1 MDNYN
6 VIKQIGKGAFSNVHL
21 CKKDKV
27 NKNSILLNSIDR
39 YIGILDQGQDK
50 DQDLFIIKEIN
61 IDNLVRKYINKSRAE
76 ILNRINSSDT
86 RDTRD
91 TRYSS
96 DSRNSVTLS
105 SLSKQESVNITPYST
120 KSPIFNK
127 EIMKKLDTEEEYYY
141 KRLKD
146 LIDSEIEILK
156 KLNHNN
162 IIKYFSSNIDM
173 SNGNQIYCIKMEYC
187 NYGDLHTVLKKQS
200 RDKQLLSNFKLR
212 NTFGGFEDSFIKKF
226 LKDTVSGLIYLHDL
240 NIIHRDIK
248 LHNVLI
254 KNEIVGNDFL
264 FKLSDFGFAC
274 FDIDTELNESLNISD
289 FDFSTSSLKKK
300 YYKLCGTP
308 YYMAPEII
316 LNIEEFDQISTSKK
330 VNERLKREFLG
341 EKMVKF
347 YDKKV
352 DLWSYGICLYEL
364 IFNTLPFSGIS
375 DIHDLKD
382 FFSRPT
388 TQLDLDKKID
398 NKSLIDKNMKDILKS
413 LLTINPS
420 FRISTNELHNIVTES
435 LNDLHYVNEFSS
447 EAIIESEYN
456 IITSSLTDPKI
467 DQLSKNVVYEPI
479 NLETQKDDVM
489 FLTSWDK
496 INKASSLITKIS
508 VDNAF
513 MKWLLNKR

>member
-1 MDNYN
+1 MNNYN
-6 VIKQIGKGAFSNVHL
+6 VIKQIGKGAFSNVYL

-27 NKNSILLNSIDR
+27 NKNSSLLLSIDK
-39 YIGILDQGQDK
+39 YMGILEEFDNPD
-50 DQDLFIIKEIN
+50 DFFIIKEIN
-61 IDNLVRKYINKSRAE
+61 IDNLVRKYMNKSRAE
-76 ILNRINSSDT
+76 ILNRI
-86 RDTRD
+86 
-91 TRYSS
+91 YSH
-96 DSRNSVTLS
+96 DSA
-105 SLSKQESVNITPYST
+105 SLSKQASVNITPYSN
-120 KSPIFNK
+120 KSPVFNK

-156 KLNHNN
+156 KLNHYN

-173 SNGNQIYCIKMEYC
+173 SNSNQIYCIKMEYC
-187 NYGDLHTVLKKQS
+187 NYGDLYTILKKQTK
-200 RDKQLLSNFKLR
+200 DKSILSNFKLR
-212 NTFGGFEDSFIKKF
+212 NIFGGFEDIFIKKF
-226 LKDTVSGLIYLHDL
+226 LKDTVSGLKYLHDL

-254 KNEIVGNDFL
+254 KNEVGNNFL

-274 FDIDTELNESLNISD
+274 FDIDTKLNESLNISEL
-289 FDFSTSSLKKK
+289 DFSASALKKK

-316 LNIEEFDQISTSKK
+316 LNIEEFDQISTPQK
-330 VNERLKREFLG
+330 VNERNKFLDD
-341 EKMVKF
+341 KMVKF

-388 TQLDLDKKID
+388 TQLDLHKKID
-398 NKSLIDKNMKDILKS
+398 AKGIIDKNMKNILKG

-420 FRISTNELHNIVTES
+420 FRITTNELYNIVT
-435 LNDLHYVNEFSS
+435 NDSVRFVTENIIYDND
-447 EAIIESEYN
+447 IESEYN
-456 IITSSLTDPKI
+456 IITSITKNLDI
-467 DQLSKNVVYEPI
+467 GQLSKNVVYEPI
-479 NLETQKDDVM
+479 DIGTQRTSDTEYPV

-496 INKASSLITKIS
+496 INKASSLIMKIS

-513 MKWLLNKR
+513 MKWLINKK

>member
-21 CKKDKV
+21 CKKDRV
-27 NKNSILLNSIDR
+27 KNSILLSSIDR
-39 YIGILDQGQDK
+39 YIGILETCKED
-50 DQDLFIIKEIN
+50 DLFIIKEIN
-61 IDNLVRKYINKSRAE
+61 IDNLVRKYMNKSRAE
-76 ILNRINSSDT
+76 ILNKINF
-86 RDTRD
+86 
-91 TRYSS
+91 
-96 DSRNSVTLS
+96 RNSVVS
-105 SLSKQESVNITPYST
+105 QSLSKHASVNITPY
-120 KSPIFNK
+120 KSVFNK

-156 KLNHNN
+156 KLSHKN
-162 IIKYFSSNIDM
+162 IIKYFSSNIDLL
-173 SNGNQIYCIKMEYC
+173 NAGQAQIYCIKMEYC
-187 NYGDLHTVLKKQS
+187 NYGDLYTVLKKQS
-200 RDKQLLSNFKLR
+200 KDKQLLSNFKLR

-226 LKDTVSGLIYLHDL
+226 LLDTVSGLKYLHDL

-254 KNEIVGNDFL
+254 KDDNGFL

-274 FDIDTELNESLNISD
+274 FDIDTELNESLNMSD
-289 FDFSTSSLKKK
+289 FDFSASALKKK

-316 LNIEEFDQISTSKK
+316 LNIEEFEQLATPQKILENKQDFLNDTS
-330 VNERLKREFLG
+330 F
-341 EKMVKF
+341 VKF

-382 FFSRPT
+382 FFSRST
-388 TQLDLDKKID
+388 TQLDLYKKID
-398 NKSLIDKNMKDILKS
+398 KKSLIDQNMKNILKG

-420 FRISTNELHNIVTES
+420 FRLSTSELYEMININEDILI
-435 LNDLHYVNEFSS
+435 LNE
-447 EAIIESEYN
+447 EYN
-456 IITSSLTDPKI
+456 IENDYNVITSKI
-467 DQLSKNVVYEPI
+467 SEINLLEPTFLSKNVVYEPI
-479 NLETQKDDVM
+479 DLLTQKSSDII

-496 INKASSLITKIS
+496 INKASSLINKIS
-508 VDNAF
+508 VDTNF
-513 MKWLLNKR
+513 MKWLLNKK

>member
-27 NKNSILLNSIDR
+27 KNSSLLSSIDR
-39 YIGILDQGQDK
+39 YIGIGITNELHNDNR
-50 DQDLFIIKEIN
+50 DLFIIKEIN
-61 IDNLVRKYINKSRAE
+61 IDNLVRKYMNKSRAE
-76 ILNRINSSDT
+76 ILNRINS
-86 RDTRD
+86 RD
-91 TRYSS
+91 
-96 DSRNSVTLS
+96 SV
-105 SLSKQESVNITPYST
+105 SLSKQASVNITPYN
-120 KSPIFNK
+120 KGVFNK

-156 KLNHNN
+156 KLSHNN

-187 NYGDLHTVLKKQS
+187 NYGDLYTVLKEQS
-200 RDKQLLSNFKLR
+200 KDKVLLSNFKLR

-226 LKDTVSGLIYLHDL
+226 LKDTVSGLKYLHDL

-254 KNEIVGNDFL
+254 KNEIVGTYSNFL

-274 FDIDTELNESLNISD
+274 FDIDTDLNESLNISD
-289 FDFSTSSLKKK
+289 LDFSASALKKK

-316 LNIEEFDQISTSKK
+316 LNIEEFDQISTPQK
-330 VNERLKREFLG
+330 VNEKLKRGFLD

-388 TQLDLDKKID
+388 TQLDLHKKID
-398 NKSLIDKNMKDILKS
+398 KKSLIDQNMKNILKG

-420 FRISTNELHNIVTES
+420 FRITTNELYNIVTKS
-435 LNDLHYVNEFSS
+435 LTNSLINNIDSD
-447 EAIIESEYN
+447 IESEYN
-456 IITSSLTDPKI
+456 IITSKTNSLELN

-479 NLETQKDDVM
+479 DLKKDEKDDDVM

-496 INKASSLITKIS
+496 INKASSLIMKIS

-513 MKWLLNKR
+513 MKWLINKK

>member
-27 NKNSILLNSIDR
+27 KKSSSILLNSIDR
-39 YIGILDQGQDK
+39 YIGIYNDNESPD
-50 DQDLFIIKEIN
+50 DFFIIKEIN
-61 IDNLVRKYINKSRAE
+61 IDNLVRKYMNKSRAE
-76 ILNRINSSDT
+76 ILNKINSNDFRESI
-86 RDTRD
+86 
-91 TRYSS
+91 
-96 DSRNSVTLS
+96 
-105 SLSKQESVNITPYST
+105 SLSKQASVNITPYSN
-120 KSPIFNK
+120 KSPVFNK

-156 KLNHNN
+156 KLSHNN

-187 NYGDLHTVLKKQS
+187 NYGDLYTILKKQTK
-200 RDKQLLSNFKLR
+200 DKQLLSDFKLR

-226 LKDTVSGLIYLHDL
+226 LKDTVSGLKYLHDL

-254 KNEIVGNDFL
+254 KNEVDDTYSNFL

-274 FDIDTELNESLNISD
+274 FDIDTDLNESLNISD
-289 FDFSTSSLKKK
+289 LDFSASALKKK

-316 LNIEEFDQISTSKK
+316 LNIEEFDQISTPQK
-330 VNERLKREFLG
+330 VNEKQKRQFLD

-388 TQLDLDKKID
+388 TQLDLYKKID
-398 NKSLIDKNMKDILKS
+398 KKSLIDQNMKSILKG

-420 FRISTNELHNIVTES
+420 FRITTNELYNIVNNNLTNS
-435 LNDLHYVNEFSS
+435 IINNIDSD
-447 EAIIESEYN
+447 IESEYN
-456 IITSSLTDPKI
+456 IITSKTNELEI
-467 DQLSKNVVYEPI
+467 GQLSKNVVYEPI
-479 NLETQKDDVM
+479 DLGTQKTSDTEYPV

-496 INKASSLITKIS
+496 INKASSLIMKIS
-508 VDNAF
+508 VDNNF
-513 MKWLLNKR
+513 MKWLLKK